1 MIGEL
6 KVEVMEDDWFR
17 DGGIE
22 MVLCDGG
29 EMEDSEG
36 EFQSLQGKTQHYD
49 RSMVKT
55 NPGG

>member
-29 EMEDSEG
+29 NGGLGGEVSE
-36 EFQSLQGKTQHYD
+36 LTRVR
-49 RSMVKT
+49 RSTMIVAW
-55 NPGG
+55 